1 MIMDGY
7 NETPTVWQT
16 LLVALSRK
24 ASRRKE
30 RTHARTWVVTAVRV
44 LLHIGGFGCLT
55 LAGFLWSMQAGLI
68 TAGVSL
74 FALSWLT
81 TSGTANESPQQTNNQ
96 R

>member
-24 ASRRKE
+24 ASKRRE
-30 RTHARTWVVTAVRV
+30 RDRSRTWVVTAVR
-44 LLHIGGFGCLT
+44 LILHMGGFGCLT

-68 TAGVSL
+68 TGGLSL
-74 FALSWLT
+74 FALSWLA
-81 TSGTANESPQQTNNQ
+81 TSGTANESPQQTNL